1 MYKIGIFLN
10 SSYFYKIKIQIM
22 PSAQIMHLVPFSNK
36 NNQDFLEQWF
46 ILGLGQEIYKMS
58 QEYFVVLEK

>member
-1 MYKIGIFLN
+1 
-10 SSYFYKIKIQIM
+10 M

-36 NNQDFLEQWF
+36 NNQDFLEKWF